1 VGQLNLIQMKNII
14 GTLLIL
20 LIVGL
25 QLQGFSQTYSKY
37 VIRFTNKNYT
47 PSTLYTIGNPS
58 AYLSVKAIQRR
69 SNQGIGIVQNDLPV
83 NPAYI
88 DSVRNAGAVT
98 ILEKSKWLNSVT
110 IFTNDAVALNKIH
123 TFPFVQK
130 VDSVFKYVAKTKYN
144 LMYSRDNKRSE
155 NMFHNLQKVPSYL
168 QTNSKANEKQTSSYD
183 YGPSG
188 VQALMINIDYLH
200 NLGFSGQGMT
210 IGVIDAGFFGA
221 DTAKVFDS
229 LWTNNQILGTHDFVS
244 PGGNVFTAAT
254 HGMMV
259 LSTMGGNL
267 PGQIVGTAPK
277 ADYWLLRSEDANTE
291 TIIEEY
297 NWVSA
302 AEFADSVG
310 VDVIN
315 SSLGYTEFDN
325 PLMNHTYSDMDGNTC
340 ISTIGADIAASKGI
354 LVVNSAGNSGNS
366 PWKYIGAPADADSIL
381 TVGAVDYNQNPASF
395 TSHGPSF
402 DGRIKPNVADMGE
415 NAIIAA
421 TNGGGVIQGSGTSFS
436 SPIMAGASAC
446 LWQAFPSMNNMSILH
461 YIEQSSSKY
470 SNPDTLV
477 GYGVPNFMAAYLL
490 LSGVE
495 IPGFDKEGFVNAF
508 PNPFTDNIS
517 LVFQSSD
524 TQMINIEMFDVN
536 GKRVY
541 FKDNVIRNYGV
552 NNINIDGLN
561 KLAQGLYLIRIS
573 SKNKLVTQK
582 LMKR

>member
-1 VGQLNLIQMKNII
+1 MGQLNLIQMKNII
-14 GTLLIL
+14 GTHLIL

-47 PSTLYTIGNPS
+47 PSNLYTVGNPS
-58 AYLSVKAIQRR
+58 AFLSVKALQRR
-69 SNQGIGIVQNDLPV
+69 TNQGIAIVQNDLPV

-88 DSVRNAGAVT
+88 DSVKSAGAVT

-110 IFTNDAVALNKIH
+110 IFTNDSIALVKIH
-123 TFPFVQK
+123 SFPFVQK
-130 VDSVFKYVAKTKYN
+130 VDSVFKFVAKSKNKLIYA
-144 LMYSRDNKRSE
+144 RDGKRSE
-155 NMFHNLQKVPSYL
+155 NMFQNLQKVPSYL
-168 QTNSKANEKQTSSYD
+168 QTNNKMNEKQTSSYD
-183 YGPSG
+183 YGLSS
-188 VQALMINIDYLH
+188 VQALMIHIDYLH

-221 DTAKVFDS
+221 DTAAVFDS
-229 LWTNNQILGTHDFVS
+229 IRNNGQILGTRDFVN
-244 PGGNVFTAAT
+244 PGGNVYTAAT

-267 PGQIVGTAPK
+267 PGQIIGTAPK

-291 TIIEEY
+291 SVIEEY

-325 PLMNHTYSDMDGNTC
+325 PVQNHTYADMDGNTC
-340 ISTIGADIAASKGI
+340 ISTIGADFAASKGI
-354 LVVNSAGNSGNS
+354 LVVNSAGNSGAGT
-366 PWKYIGAPADADSIL
+366 WKYIGAPADADSIL
-381 TVGAVDYNQNPASF
+381 TVGAVDYSQVPASF

-415 NAIIAA
+415 NATVAA
-421 TNGGGVIQGSGTSFS
+421 TSGGGVIQGSGTSFS

-446 LWQAFPSMNNMSILH
+446 LWQAFPSMNNMTIIDF
-461 YIEQSSSKY
+461 IEQSSSRY
-470 SNPDTLV
+470 TNPDTLV

-490 LSGVE
+490 LSGVQ
-495 IPGFDKEGFVNAF
+495 IPGFDNDGVVNAF
-508 PNPFTDNIS
+508 PNPFTDEIS

-524 TQMINIEMFDVN
+524 TQRVNIEMFDIN

-541 FKDNVIRNYGV
+541 FRNNVARDYGV
-552 NNINIDGLN
+552 TCINIDDLN
-561 KLAQGLYLIRIS
+561 RLAQGLYLVRIS
-573 SKNKLVTQK
+573 SPNRVVTQK